1 MSEQPQGDAVY
12 LPGYTEQERQRLI
25 EQAGIFRRF
34 TEQFL
39 VEAGIGR
46 GMRVLDVG
54 CSAGDVTLLVA
65 ELVGPEGA
73 VVGVDQDARA
83 LQVARERAAGHEQV
97 TFAEGDLRELA
108 VDEPFDAA
116 VGRLVLLYLGDPVT
130 AIRRVAGSVRP
141 GGVVGFQD
149 LDFSTLPSRCWPPA
163 PLFERCTR
171 WLGEVQR
178 RAGME
183 MQMGLKYRWAFME
196 AGLPAP
202 QLRMDVAV
210 GGGPDFAG
218 YQYIANTVRSAL
230 PLMER
235 LGVATAVEVDIDT
248 LADRLRVE
256 VEAGHGTITLPPL
269 AGAWARTPVG

>member
-1 MSEQPQGDAVY
+1 MSEQPQGDAAD
-12 LPGYTEQERQRLI
+12 LPGYTEQERRRLI
-25 EQAGIFRRF
+25 EQAAIFRRF

-54 CSAGDVTLLVA
+54 CGVGDVTLLVA
-65 ELVGPEGA
+65 ELVGPDGV
-73 VVGVDQDARA
+73 VVGVDRDARA
-83 LQVARERAAGHEQV
+83 LQLARERAAGHGRV

-116 VGRLVLLYLGDPVT
+116 IGRLVLLYLGDPVT

-149 LDFSTLPSRCWPPA
+149 LDFSMLPSACWPPA
-163 PLFERCTR
+163 PLFERCIR

-202 QLRMDVAV
+202 ELRMDVAL

-218 YQYIANTVRSAL
+218 YQYIASTVRSAL

-235 LGVATAVEVDIDT
+235 MGVATAVEVDIDT

-256 VEAGHGTITLPPL
+256 AEAGHGTITLPPL
-269 AGAWARTPVG
+269 AGAWARTLVE

>member
-1 MSEQPQGDAVY
+1 M
-12 LPGYTEQERQRLI
+12 
-25 EQAGIFRRF
+25 IFRRF

-54 CSAGDVTLLVA
+54 CGVGDVTLLVA

-83 LQVARERAAGHEQV
+83 LQLARERAAGLGQV

-196 AGLPAP
+196 VGLPAP

-230 PLMER
+230 PLLER

-256 VEAGHGTITLPPL
+256 AEAGHGTITLPPL

>member
-1 MSEQPQGDAVY
+1 MSEQPQGDAAD
-12 LPGYTEQERQRLI
+12 LPAYTEQERRRLI
-25 EQAGIFRRF
+25 EQATIFRRF

-39 VEAGIGR
+39 IEAGIGR

-54 CSAGDVTLLVA
+54 CGVGDVTLLMA
-65 ELVGPEGA
+65 ELVGPDGV
-73 VVGVDQDARA
+73 VVGVDRDARA
-83 LQVARERAAGHEQV
+83 LQLARERAAGHGQV

-116 VGRLVLLYLGDPVT
+116 IGRLVLLYLGDPVT

-149 LDFSTLPSRCWPPA
+149 LDFSMLPPACWPPA
-163 PLFERCTR
+163 PLFERCIR

-202 QLRMDVAV
+202 ELRMDVAL

-218 YQYIANTVRSAL
+218 YQYIASTVRSAL

-235 LGVATAVEVDIDT
+235 MGVATAVEVDVDT

-256 VEAGHGTITLPPL
+256 AEAGHGTITLPPL
-269 AGAWARTPVG
+269 AGAWARTLVE